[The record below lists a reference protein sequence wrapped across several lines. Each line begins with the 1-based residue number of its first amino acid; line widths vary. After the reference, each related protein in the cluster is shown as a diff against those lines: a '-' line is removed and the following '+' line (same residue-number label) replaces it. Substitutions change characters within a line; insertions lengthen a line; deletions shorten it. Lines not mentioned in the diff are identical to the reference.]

1 MSEKIEFQSKWFERC
16 IRDYLKLSF
25 DEPIIQE
32 ALDIIK
38 YLYVTTN
45 DYEIGFGKGDLPKH
59 DFGFDDTGE
68 EWDYCVQN
76 PGRFENFDKLIKV
89 GDVNYGTYQFLTLT
103 VRKEIEAICEKEND
117 SRDYDEEGMALFEE
131 SVKKYMPED
140 DEFDGLEEDEETN
153 DCGILVAEDFT
164 YLRNLEVLRLM
175 DCQQEIHDLSFL
187 RNLTKLRVLELG
199 EVQLSTLEG
208 TERILDMEELCIWP
222 AFSYYD

>member
-25 DEPIIQE
+25 DEPITQE

-68 EWDYCVQN
+68 EWDYCVHN

-103 VRKEIEAICEKEND
+103 VRKEIEAICEKENA

-140 DEFDGLEEDEETN
+140 EDFDSLEEDEETN

-187 RNLTKLRVLELG
+187 RKLTKLRVLELG

-222 AFSYYD
+222 AYSYYD